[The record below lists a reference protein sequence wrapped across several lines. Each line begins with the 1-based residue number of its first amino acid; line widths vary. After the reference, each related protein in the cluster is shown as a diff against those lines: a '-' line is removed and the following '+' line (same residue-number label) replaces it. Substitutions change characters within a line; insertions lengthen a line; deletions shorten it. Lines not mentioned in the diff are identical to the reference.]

1 MIAGMQPIRVAVIG
15 AGFMGERH
23 ARIYAGMPDVELVA
37 VCDVRE
43 TAARELA
50 ARTGASAY
58 SDFAALLR
66 RDDLDAVSVCTPDG
80 LHREPCELALRGGRH
95 VLVEKPIATTVADAE
110 AIVEAAGRA
119 GVMLLVGHCLRFD
132 PRYDQARQAVE
143 RGELGAVQTIYT
155 RRANTVA
162 AQDRLG
168 GRCSLPLFLGVHDYD
183 VMRWLAGSEVE
194 RVTAE
199 SKWGLLREQGFPV
212 EDANCA
218 LLRFASGVLGIAELN
233 WILPRGFPA
242 AGDHRLDVVGSAG
255 SLSIATL
262 ETGLRR
268 ADGQRAVQVDTAS
281 APSVQGHPGR
291 HVLLRAA
298 SLHRLCARAGIACR
312 HAWRRRAGPPD
323 RARRRASRPPP
334 GPPSLPDG
342 SARSA
347 GHGAQPGGASR
358 GYSRSWVQRN
368 RAMTRPVA
376 SSVIRASQ
384 TWVVR
389 PPWTQRRLARDGAL
403 ADGPEEVRLAA
414 RSS

>member
-1 MIAGMQPIRVAVIG
+1 MIRVMQPVRVAVIG
-15 AGFMGERH
+15 AGYMGERH
-23 ARIYAGMPDVELVA
+23 ARIYAGLPDVELVA

-43 TAARELA
+43 QAARELA
-50 ARTGASAY
+50 ARTGAAAY
-58 SDFAALLR
+58 TDYRELLR

-80 LHREPCELALRGGRH
+80 LHREPCDLAVRAGRH

-110 AIVEAAGRA
+110 AIAEAAARA
-119 GVMLLVGHCLRFD
+119 GVVLLVGHCLRFD

-143 RGELGAVQTIYT
+143 RGELGTVQTIYT

-168 GRCSLPLFLGVHDYD
+168 GRCPLPLFLGVHDYD

-218 LLRFASGVLGIAELN
+218 LLRFASGALGIAELS

-281 APSVQGHPGR
+281 APSVQGHPGGMFYFELR
-291 HVLLRAA
+291 HFVDCVRGRATPAVTPADAVMALRIALAVERAA
-298 SLHRLCARAGIACR
+298 AT
-312 HAWRRRAGPPD
+312 
-323 RARRRASRPPP
+323 
-334 GPPSLPDG
+334 
-342 SARSA
+342 
-347 GHGAQPGGASR
+347 GAPA
-358 GYSRSWVQRN
+358 V
-368 RAMTRPVA
+368 P
-376 SSVIRASQ
+376 
-384 TWVVR
+384 
-389 PPWTQRRLARDGAL
+389 
-403 ADGPEEVRLAA
+403 
-414 RSS
+414 

>member
-1 MIAGMQPIRVAVIG
+1 MIASVQPIRVAVIG

-23 ARIYAGMPDVELVA
+23 ARIYAGLPDVELVA

-43 TAARELA
+43 AAARELA
-50 ARTGASAY
+50 SRTGAAAY
-58 SDFAALLR
+58 SDFEALLR

-80 LHREPCELALRGGRH
+80 LHREPTELAARGGRH
-95 VLVEKPIATTVADAE
+95 VLLEKPIATTVADAE
-110 AIVEAAGRA
+110 AIAAAASRA
-119 GVMLLVGHCLRFD
+119 GVVLLVGHCLRFD
-132 PRYDQARQAVE
+132 PRYDQARQAVAQ
-143 RGELGAVQTIYT
+143 GELGAIQTIYT

-168 GRCSLPLFLGVHDYD
+168 GRCPLPLFLGVHDYD

-199 SKWGLLREQGFPV
+199 AKWGLLQGQGYPV

-218 LLRFASGVLGIAELN
+218 LLRFASGALGIAELS

-281 APSVQGHPGR
+281 APSVQGHPGGMFYFELR
-291 HVLLRAA
+291 HFVDCVRGRATPAVTPHDALMALRTALAVERAA
-298 SLHRLCARAGIACR
+298 ATGMPAV
-312 HAWRRRAGPPD
+312 P
-323 RARRRASRPPP
+323 
-334 GPPSLPDG
+334 
-342 SARSA
+342 
-347 GHGAQPGGASR
+347 
-358 GYSRSWVQRN
+358 
-368 RAMTRPVA
+368 
-376 SSVIRASQ
+376 
-384 TWVVR
+384 
-389 PPWTQRRLARDGAL
+389 
-403 ADGPEEVRLAA
+403 
-414 RSS
+414 

>member
-15 AGFMGERH
+15 AGYMGERH

-37 VCDVRE
+37 VCDTRE
-43 TAARELA
+43 GAARDLA

-58 SDFAALLR
+58 SDFGELLR
-66 RDDLDAVSVCTPDG
+66 RDDVDAVSVCTPDG
-80 LHREPCELALRGGRH
+80 LHREPSELAMLGGRH
-95 VLVEKPIATTVADAE
+95 VLVEKPIATTLADAG
-110 AIVEAAGRA
+110 AMVEAAARA

-143 RGELGAVQTIYT
+143 RGELGAIQTIYT

-183 VMRWLAGSEVE
+183 VMRWLVGSEVE

-199 SKWGLLREQGFPV
+199 SKWGLLKAQGFPV

-218 LLRFASGVLGIAELN
+218 LLRFADGVLGIAELS

-242 AGDHRLDVVGSAG
+242 AGDHRLDVVGGAG

-268 ADGQRAVQVDTAS
+268 ADGQRTVQVDTTA
-281 APSVQGHPGR
+281 APSVQGHPGGMFYFQLR
-291 HVLLRAA
+291 HFVDCVRGRATPAVTPHDAVMALRIALAVERAA
-298 SLHRLCARAGIACR
+298 TTGVPIA
-312 HAWRRRAGPPD
+312 P
-323 RARRRASRPPP
+323 
-334 GPPSLPDG
+334 
-342 SARSA
+342 
-347 GHGAQPGGASR
+347 
-358 GYSRSWVQRN
+358 
-368 RAMTRPVA
+368 
-376 SSVIRASQ
+376 
-384 TWVVR
+384 
-389 PPWTQRRLARDGAL
+389 
-403 ADGPEEVRLAA
+403 
-414 RSS
+414 

>member
-1 MIAGMQPIRVAVIG
+1 MIVRVQPVRVAVIG

-43 TAARELA
+43 SAAQELA
-50 ARTGASAY
+50 ARTGAAAY
-58 SDFAALLR
+58 SDYRALLG

-80 LHREPCELALRGGRH
+80 LHREPCELALRAGRH
-95 VLVEKPIATTVADAE
+95 VLVEKPIATTVSDAE
-110 AIVEAAGRA
+110 AIVESASRG
-119 GVMLLVGHCLRFD
+119 GTVLLVGHCLRFD
-132 PRYDQARQAVE
+132 PRYDQARQAAA
-143 RGELGAVQTIYT
+143 RGELGAIQTIYT

-183 VMRWLAGSEVE
+183 VMRWLVGGEVE

-199 SKWGLLREQGFPV
+199 SKWGLLRDLGFPV

-218 LLRFASGVLGIAELN
+218 LLRFSTGALGIAELS

-242 AGDHRLDVVGSAG
+242 SGDHRLDLVGSAG

-281 APSVQGHPGR
+281 APSVLGHPGGMFYFELR
-291 HVLLRAA
+291 HFVDCVRGRATPAITPHDAVMALRIALAVERAA
-298 SLHRLCARAGIACR
+298 ST
-312 HAWRRRAGPPD
+312 
-323 RARRRASRPPP
+323 
-334 GPPSLPDG
+334 
-342 SARSA
+342 
-347 GHGAQPGGASR
+347 GA
-358 GYSRSWVQRN
+358 
-368 RAMTRPVA
+368 PVA
-376 SSVIRASQ
+376 
-384 TWVVR
+384 
-389 PPWTQRRLARDGAL
+389 P
-403 ADGPEEVRLAA
+403 
-414 RSS
+414 

>member
-1 MIAGMQPIRVAVIG
+1 MIAAMQPIRVAVIG
-15 AGFMGERH
+15 AGYMGERH
-23 ARIYAGMPDVELVA
+23 ARIYAGLPDVELVA

-43 TAARELA
+43 GAARDLA

-58 SDFAALLR
+58 SDFGALLR

-80 LHREPCELALRGGRH
+80 LHREPSELAMLGGRH
-95 VLVEKPIATTVADAE
+95 VLVEKPIATTLADAG
-110 AIVEAAGRA
+110 AMVEAAARA
-119 GVMLLVGHCLRFD
+119 GVVLLVGHCLRFD

-143 RGELGAVQTIYT
+143 RGELGAIQTIYT

-183 VMRWLAGSEVE
+183 VMRWLVGSEVE

-199 SKWGLLREQGFPV
+199 SKWGFLQGQGFPV

-218 LLRFASGVLGIAELN
+218 LLRFAGGALGIAELT

-242 AGDHRLDVVGSAG
+242 AGDHRLDLVGVMG

-281 APSVQGHPGR
+281 APSVQGHPGGMFYFQLR
-291 HVLLRAA
+291 HFVDCVRGRAMPGVTPYDAVMALRIALAVERAA
-298 SLHRLCARAGIACR
+298 ATGISIA
-312 HAWRRRAGPPD
+312 P
-323 RARRRASRPPP
+323 
-334 GPPSLPDG
+334 
-342 SARSA
+342 
-347 GHGAQPGGASR
+347 
-358 GYSRSWVQRN
+358 
-368 RAMTRPVA
+368 
-376 SSVIRASQ
+376 
-384 TWVVR
+384 
-389 PPWTQRRLARDGAL
+389 
-403 ADGPEEVRLAA
+403 
-414 RSS
+414 

>member
-15 AGFMGERH
+15 AGYMGERH

-37 VCDVRE
+37 VCDTRE
-43 TAARELA
+43 GAARDLA
-50 ARTGASAY
+50 ARTAASAY
-58 SDFAALLR
+58 SDFGELLR

-80 LHREPCELALRGGRH
+80 LHRAPSELAMLGGRH
-95 VLVEKPIATTVADAE
+95 VLVEKPIATTLADAG
-110 AIVEAAGRA
+110 AMVEAAARA

-143 RGELGAVQTIYT
+143 RGELGAIQTIYT

-183 VMRWLAGSEVE
+183 VMRWLVGSEVE

-199 SKWGLLREQGFPV
+199 SKWGLLQEQGFPV

-218 LLRFASGVLGIAELN
+218 LLRFADGVLGIAELS

-242 AGDHRLDVVGSAG
+242 AGDHRLDVVGGAG

-268 ADGQRAVQVDTAS
+268 ADGQRAVQVDTTA
-281 APSVQGHPGR
+281 APSVQGHQGGMFYFELRHFVDCMRGR
-291 HVLLRAA
+291 ATPAVAPHDAVMALRIALAVERAA
-298 SLHRLCARAGIACR
+298 ATG
-312 HAWRRRAGPPD
+312 
-323 RARRRASRPPP
+323 
-334 GPPSLPDG
+334 
-342 SARSA
+342 
-347 GHGAQPGGASR
+347 
-358 GYSRSWVQRN
+358 V
-368 RAMTRPVA
+368 PVA
-376 SSVIRASQ
+376 
-384 TWVVR
+384 
-389 PPWTQRRLARDGAL
+389 P
-403 ADGPEEVRLAA
+403 
-414 RSS
+414 

>member
-15 AGFMGERH
+15 AGHMGERH

-37 VCDVRE
+37 VCDTRE
-43 TAARELA
+43 DAARDLA
-50 ARTGASAY
+50 ARTAASAY
-58 SDFAALLR
+58 SDFGELLR

-80 LHREPCELALRGGRH
+80 LHREPSELAMLGGRH
-95 VLVEKPIATTVADAE
+95 VLVEKPIATTLADAG
-110 AIVEAAGRA
+110 AMVEAAARA

-143 RGELGAVQTIYT
+143 RGELGAIQTIYT

-183 VMRWLAGSEVE
+183 VMRWLVGSEVE

-199 SKWGLLREQGFPV
+199 SKWGLLQEQGFPV

-218 LLRFASGVLGIAELN
+218 LLRFADGVLGIAELS

-242 AGDHRLDVVGSAG
+242 AGDHRLDVVGGAG

-268 ADGQRAVQVDTAS
+268 ADGQRAVQVDTTA
-281 APSVQGHPGR
+281 APSVQGHPGGMYYFELR
-291 HVLLRAA
+291 HFVDCVRGRATPAVTPHDAVMALRIALAVERAA
-298 SLHRLCARAGIACR
+298 TTGV
-312 HAWRRRAGPPD
+312 P
-323 RARRRASRPPP
+323 
-334 GPPSLPDG
+334 
-342 SARSA
+342 
-347 GHGAQPGGASR
+347 
-358 GYSRSWVQRN
+358 
-368 RAMTRPVA
+368 
-376 SSVIRASQ
+376 
-384 TWVVR
+384 
-389 PPWTQRRLARDGAL
+389 LA
-403 ADGPEEVRLAA
+403 P
-414 RSS
+414 